1 MKTLRICSLFL
12 LVLLV
17 FSACQKR
24 EAAIVISGTLENSFE
39 KHIYLSKITPEGVV
53 LLDSTLI
60 KGGRFEF
67 ELIPS
72 DEQSRVWL
80 EIPTFYQIWLTPDNG
95 FTTLAKSGDHL
106 SFTADAAQLVKTYS
120 VEGPEDAQLMYQLD
134 CQLRKF
140 VDTVEQLMAVYDA
153 NLYNDSVKLLIEE
166 QYMSAVTQHTQFLR
180 EFIQEHKT
188 SLASITAFYQ
198 RFNRRIF
205 LPEAE
210 NKALLDT
217 IYHSLAPLYPESAD
231 VEFIG
236 RKLEITN

>member
-53 LLDSTLI
+53 LLDSALI
-60 KGGRFEF
+60 NEGNFEF
-67 ELIPS
+67 ELMPS
-72 DEQSRVWL
+72 DEL
-80 EIPTFYQIWLTPDNG
+80 EIPTFYQIWLTPVNA

-106 SFTADAAQLVKTYS
+106 SFTADASQLVKTYS

-134 CQLRKF
+134 CQLREF
-140 VDTVEQLMAVYDA
+140 VDTIEQLLAVRDA
-153 NLYNDSVKLLIEE
+153 NLYNDSVKLLVEE

-180 EFIQEHKT
+180 GFIQEHKT

-198 RFNRRIF
+198 KFNRRIF

-217 IYHSLAPLYPESAD
+217 IYHSLAPLYPESAE
-231 VEFIG
+231 VEFI
-236 RKLEITN
+236 RRRLEIMD